1 MNKFKLYKCDTCN
14 KEVDVDNNLTHA
26 FIDRCNL
33 TAGCLGTLRLI
44 GEKNYKDNIL
54 NFDRIVQTNKIGGIS
69 ADLTVP
75 DYINVASSSA
85 NVLTVAV
92 RSGITPISSNS
103 QLVIS
108 LSEIMSKEQEYKE
121 YVFNLAVPVS
131 VISGKDHSIEQKV
144 LAFDST
150 DSIVIF
156 INGQEIDS
164 TLFSADSNLI
174 RFTDQITYNTFASS
188 TIFVKVLVFS
198 AEASVVR
205 TLTLKKNV
213 QGLSSSAWSN
223 IDKVAFS
230 GQDYELFTC
239 ESIAGLD
246 LNSRLTVSD
255 AKIGSQSIPL
265 DSVHF
270 LLAQEP
276 FHSADRI
283 LTRTIKTSELNSS
296 VQHLKYQLVSKVPT
310 LLVTSLALGD
320 VFPSIAPTTIFD
332 PKIEGSTT
340 SAVAEDTSLN
350 SNITS
355 NNKYIL
361 GPV

>member
-1 MNKFKLYKCDTCN
+1 MNKFKRYKCDTCN

-54 NFDRIVQTNKIGGIS
+54 NFDSVVQTNKIGGFSTDTSI
-69 ADLTVP
+69 P

-85 NVLTVAV
+85 NDLTIAV
-92 RSGITPISSNS
+92 KSGLTPISSNS
-103 QLVIS
+103 ELVVS

-121 YVFNLAVPVS
+121 YVFNLSVPVS
-131 VISGKDHSIEQKV
+131 VLSGKDHSIEQKV
-144 LAFDST
+144 LAFDSS

-156 INGQEIDS
+156 INGQEVDS
-164 TLFSADSNLI
+164 NSFTADSNLI
-174 RFTDQITYNTFASS
+174 RFNDQITYNTYASS

-198 AEASVVR
+198 AGVSVVR
-205 TLTLKKNV
+205 TLTFKKNV
-213 QGLSSSAWSN
+213 QGLSTSAWAN
-223 IDKVAFS
+223 VNKANFN
-230 GQDYELFTC
+230 GQEYELFTC
-239 ESIAGLD
+239 EALTGLD
-246 LNSRLTVSD
+246 LNSRLTVSGV
-255 AKIGSQSIPL
+255 KIGATSIPL
-265 DSVHF
+265 DVVHF
-270 LLAQEP
+270 LLTQEP
-276 FHSADRI
+276 FHVSDRI
-283 LTRTIKTSELNSS
+283 SSRTIKASELNSS
-296 VQHLKYQLVSKVPT
+296 VQHLKYQLVAKVPT

-320 VFPSIAPTTIFD
+320 VFPSIAPSSIFD
-332 PKIEGSTT
+332 SKAEISTT
-340 SAVAEDTSLN
+340 TSVADDTSLN

>member
-1 MNKFKLYKCDTCN
+1 MNKFKRYKCDTCN

-75 DYINVASSSA
+75 DYINAASSSA

-131 VISGKDHSIEQKV
+131 VISGKDHSIDQRV

-188 TIFVKVLVFS
+188 AIFVKVLVFS

-223 IDKVAFS
+223 IDKVSFS

-239 ESIAGLD
+239 ESITGLD

-255 AKIGSQSIPL
+255 VKIGSQNIPL

-332 PKIEGSTT
+332 QKIEGSTT

-355 NNKYIL
+355 KNKYIL